1 MEACKQY
8 CIEHNF
14 QGFCALGEKAYFRV
28 YTGTGTIPKLRC
40 VKDAVFYVP
49 NHNDRN
55 TPTTWTVHQDQD
67 AVSVETAHVKFPDAA
82 LSAAELAAEE
92 VKRRLLGFV
101 DKLRSEFFDDFL
113 GNHIEVPL
121 YDALLQLMSMEPFGQ
136 DKDALRCKVEL
147 ERTIMESAHYDH
159 ASRLNQIS
167 RCLNLKPERES
178 RRTLA
183 TLRTK
188 SVHLGDEYAPY
199 SEASVDAAQLNQRLE
214 TAKAEFDRVVA
225 SAMVQ
230 MKSFWMGELRAM
242 LTAEVD
248 ICPADKTNKRHNSN
262 EALRPN
268 YNVVTKWLSRVLPFF
283 EEALPPREVDEYDDY
298 MHDSYEEY
306 TDVIEGS
313 ASYTDYKNLGLH
325 VVRRLLASDLSLDML
340 RRKLVEHPP
349 FQLSNYTGYTDVILT
364 RMEEHFDKAAAGL
377 IMHIERSLSSK
388 ITSFDFST
396 DWLEIRA
403 NKDDF
408 VQNYNAMTKVR
419 IKPHILFS
427 HLRVIFARLTP
438 TLEMLLSVTQG
449 VPISGIGPA
458 ALARHRTLEA
468 EIAELKK
475 ARDGLCAALDIPS
488 EELDE
493 IRRKMGDD
501 IS

>member
-1 MEACKQY
+1 MTSQTSSVSPWLLVAQGGGNKGDKLNLEACKQY

-14 QGFCALGEKAYFRV
+14 QGFCALGEKAYFGV
-28 YTGTGTIPKLRC
+28 HTGTETEAISHELLR
-40 VKDAVFYVP
+40 VEGAVSLFYVP
-49 NHNDRN
+49 NHNDGE
-55 TPTTWTVHQDQD
+55 TTWIVYQDIFPCED
-67 AVSVETAHVKFPDAA
+67 AHVKLPDAG
-82 LSAAELAAEE
+82 LPAAELAAEE
-92 VKRRLLGFV
+92 VTRRLSGLV
-101 DKLRSEFFDDFL
+101 DKLRIEFFDDFL

-121 YDALLQLMSMEPFGQ
+121 YEALLQLMSAGPYGQ
-136 DKDALRCKVEL
+136 DKDALRRQVEQ
-147 ERTIMESAHYDH
+147 ER
-159 ASRLNQIS
+159 
-167 RCLNLKPERES
+167 
-178 RRTLA
+178 
-183 TLRTK
+183 K
-188 SVHLGDEYAPY
+188 SSDAAGGPHETRNSYFAEV
-199 SEASVDAAQLNQRLE
+199 SVDAAQLNQRLE
-214 TAKAEFDRVVA
+214 KTKADFDRVVT
-225 SAMVQ
+225 SAMIE
-230 MKSFWMGELRAM
+230 MKAFWMGELRAM

-248 ICPADKTNKRHNSN
+248 ICPADKTNKRLNSN
-262 EALRPN
+262 DGLVPY
-268 YNVVTKWLSRVLPFF
+268 YNVVTKWLSRVLPSF
-283 EEALPPREVDEYDDY
+283 EEARPHGIRDFGYGSNSRFGACRQEVK
-298 MHDSYEEY
+298 SK
-306 TDVIEGS
+306 I
-313 ASYTDYKNLGLH
+313 
-325 VVRRLLASDLSLDML
+325 SDLSLEML

-349 FQLSNYTGYTDVILT
+349 FQLSNYIEYTDVILT

-377 IMHIERSLSSK
+377 IIHIERSLSSQ
-388 ITSFDFST
+388 ITSFDLST

-408 VQNYNAMTKVR
+408 IGKSNAMTKVR

-449 VPISGIGPA
+449 APISGIGPA